1 MKYVI
6 GMDIGI
12 GSIGWS
18 VIRSDADCKR
28 IEDFGVRIFE
38 PGENASD
45 RKSNS
50 QIRRE
55 YRSVRRVLRRR
66 KHRKELLKAHLENIG
81 LTTIDRINEYFKH
94 ADGDII
100 SLRVKGL
107 DKKLAPEEI
116 AACLINIA
124 NRRGYRPF
132 YENEELSQYEKTSLN
147 KTRQFMLSG
156 EYRTSAEMILKNEQ
170 FDSEESEYRS
180 YRNRSGNEETVL
192 IERKWLRDEV
202 EKILKKQS
210 EFYPCLNDRNT
221 NAIKRIIFDQR
232 DFEDGPGDKNDPFRR
247 YTGFL
252 ESMGQCRFYPDEKRG
267 YRATLT
273 ADTYSLVN
281 ELSQYSYVDENGC
294 FVFDSALAHDLIA
307 SALKNAK
314 FTKSDFNKICKAHG
328 IVPIYGGK
336 GKDTD
341 ISRCFKFLKAIKPI
355 LEADGFDWETVCNI
369 DTASDP
375 DSILNRI
382 GIIVSENITP
392 ARRKKA
398 LKNLNILND
407 DSITA
412 LCNYKFGG
420 TSSVSYKYMSGAIEA
435 FLNGDIYGKHQA
447 SHIEE
452 TATESVKHTKLP
464 VFDKDFEFFK
474 NPVVFRAINESRK
487 VINAITEKYGSPSA
501 INIEVGS
508 EVSRSFANRT
518 ADKNEQTKRM
528 KEKDA
533 AKKAI
538 AELLGVDIASVTSKM
553 IDRYFL
559 GELQGW
565 KCMYSGKEINKE
577 ECLRGSKTYEIDH
590 IVPFSLILDN
600 TLNNKALVLTSENQ
614 LKKQQTPL
622 MYLSGERRKNFI
634 GTVNELFR
642 AKKIKKKKYAYLLQ
656 PDLNDEKMS
665 EWKSRNLNDMRYISR
680 FMVGYLK
687 ENLKFD
693 NSSKSE
699 GRWQN
704 VYAVKGSL
712 TSMFRKLWLNET
724 TWGRADKASIKAET
738 YLDHAVDAVVIGNCL
753 PVYVEIAQVNLRLR
767 DIYKSNGRQFVAE
780 YWDCFNKGVEMIS
793 RYYNID
799 KDTVRAFLKKSDRIP
814 SLIPDLREEVDRRFV
829 DHAIYSKYQKEVA
842 DHEGKDFKKPTYEEA
857 EQAYRVSMEN
867 LYPTDLQF
875 AHGLSMP
882 LISCKPER
890 KYRGKITADNPV
902 KLREIDSKLYTLSK
916 KEIGKIERKDI
927 EKIYT
932 SDTQLIAYLI
942 ELFDGAKDTATL
954 GDIMKEKGISE
965 IRTKNG
971 NAIRKLTLRNICN
984 KDFLKKEIDENNHT
998 YLDTAKYYCVELY
1011 KDIKDKLRV
1020 QGIKRADI
1028 IPQNGKLCLAPWYKQ
1043 PDGFFKHVMY
1053 LQKNDY
1059 LKVYENGK
1067 LLFCGYYLSV
1077 EDIRNSKLYFIIDN
1091 QPGQNRKENCKSIH
1105 IKSEVKKYT
1114 VDILGKIGKKE
1125 IKCGEPL
1132 SSAKV
1137 KK

>member
-18 VIRSDADCKR
+18 VIRNDADCKR
-28 IEDFGVRIFE
+28 IEDFGVRIFD

-50 QIRRE
+50 KMRRE
-55 YRSVRRVLRRR
+55 YRSVRRVFRRR
-66 KHRKELLKAHLENIG
+66 KHRKELLKAHLDNIG

-100 SLRVKGL
+100 SLRVRGL
-107 DKKLAPEEI
+107 DEKLAPEGI

-132 YENEELSQYEKTSLN
+132 YENEELSKYEKSSLD
-147 KTRQFMLSG
+147 KSRQFMLSE
-156 EYRTSAEMILKNEQ
+156 EYRTPAEMILKNEQ
-170 FDSEESEYRS
+170 FDSEKSEYRS

-192 IERKWLRDEV
+192 IERKWFSDEV

-252 ESMGQCRFYPDEKRG
+252 DSMGQCRFYPDEKRG
-267 YRATLT
+267 CRATLI
-273 ADTYSLVN
+273 ADTYALVN
-281 ELSQYSYVDENGC
+281 ELSQYSYVDENGN

-328 IVPIYGGK
+328 IVPTYGGK
-336 GKDTD
+336 GKDSD
-341 ISRCFKFLKAIKPI
+341 ISKCFKFLQAIKPI
-355 LEADGFDWETVCNI
+355 LEADGFEWETVCNI
-369 DTASDP
+369 DTATDP
-375 DSILNRI
+375 DNILNRI

-398 LKNLNILND
+398 LKKLNILND

-420 TSSVSYKYMSGAIEA
+420 TSSVSYKYMSGAIDA

-447 SHIEE
+447 SRIEE
-452 TATESVKHTKLP
+452 NVTESVKHTKLP

-487 VINAITEKYGSPSA
+487 VINAIVEKYGSPSA
-501 INIEVGS
+501 INVEVGS

-528 KEKDA
+528 NEKVE

-538 AELLGVDIASVTSKM
+538 AELLGVDIARVTSKM
-553 IDRYFL
+553 VDRYFL
-559 GELQGW
+559 GEVQGW
-565 KCMYSGKEINKE
+565 KCLYSGKEINKE
-577 ECLRGSKTYEIDH
+577 ECLRGSKAYEIDH

-622 MYLSGERRKNFI
+622 MYLSDGRKKNFI

-642 AKKIKKKKYAYLLQ
+642 AKKINKKKYAYLLQ

-693 NSSKSE
+693 NSSKSD

-724 TWGRADKASIKAET
+724 TWGRADKTSIKAET

-767 DIYKSNGRQFVAE
+767 DIYKSNGRKFVAE

-799 KDTVRAFLKKSDRIP
+799 KDTVRTLLKKSDRIP

-829 DHAIYSKYQKEVA
+829 DHAIYSKYQKEIA
-842 DHEGKDFKKPTYEEA
+842 DHEGKKEFKEPTYEEA
-857 EQAYRVSMEN
+857 EQAYRASMKN
-867 LYPTDLQF
+867 LYPTDSQF
-875 AHGLSMP
+875 AHSLSMP

-890 KYRGKITADNPV
+890 KFSGKITADNPI
-902 KLREIDSKLYTLSK
+902 KLREIDGKLYTLSK
-916 KEIGKIERKDI
+916 KEIKKIERKDI

-932 SDTQLIAYLI
+932 SDANLIAYLT

-954 GDIMKEKGISE
+954 GEIMKEKGISE

-971 NAIRKLTLRNICN
+971 NAIRKLTLKNACN
-984 KDFLKKEIDENNHT
+984 KDFLKKEIDENNYT
-998 YLDTAKYYCVELY
+998 YLDTANYYCVELY
-1011 KDIKDKLRV
+1011 KDINDQLRV

-1028 IPQNGKLCLAPWYKQ
+1028 ILQNGKLCLAPWYKQ
-1043 PDGFFKHVMY
+1043 PDDYLKHVMY

-1059 LKVYENGK
+1059 LKVYKNGK
-1067 LLFCGYYLSV
+1067 LSFCGYYRSV
-1077 EDIRNSKLYFIIDN
+1077 GCIQQSQLYFVIDN
-1091 QPGQNRKENCKSIH
+1091 QSKLERKGISAKL
-1105 IKSEVKKYT
+1105 EVKKYS